1 MKWTIPLTLLLL
13 PFLSHCQGCADLR
26 ECTLYTRSEDKHQPY
41 KISITSSTITQTN
54 LVTGDS
60 SVWEIRW
67 VAECGFTM
75 KFLSGNDS
83 LSKGQQYYAQHH
95 KIALEITSI
104 TPDYYLYTVYKD
116 RIGHH
121 EYARD
126 TLWVHTHF

>member
-1 MKWTIPLTLLLL
+1 MKCTIPLALLLF

-60 SVWEIRW
+60 SVWEIHW

-75 KFLSGNDS
+75 KFLSGNDA
-83 LSKGQQYYAQHH
+83 LTQGQKNYTQHH
-95 KIALEITSI
+95 VIALKIENT
-104 TPDYYLYTVYKD
+104 TPDYYLYTAYRD
-116 RIGHH
+116 RIGHRQ
-121 EYARD
+121 YARD
-126 TLWVHTHF
+126 TLWIHPH